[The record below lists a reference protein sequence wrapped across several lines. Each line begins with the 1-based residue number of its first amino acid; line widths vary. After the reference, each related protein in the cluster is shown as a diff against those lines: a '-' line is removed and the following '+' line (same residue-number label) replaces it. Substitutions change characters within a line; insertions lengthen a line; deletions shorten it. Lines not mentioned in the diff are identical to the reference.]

1 MTFPGL
7 GGQQLPPLGIPQGQ
21 TPVLG
26 VQAGVPGPRPGWTPE
41 IFTDSATRTVT
52 TGYAQISGS
61 WTIKG
66 SDAVVGAV
74 YKLRFWGSYTA
85 GSVPAIDIQPVIFG
99 TSLAALV
106 AAPVSGSA
114 IGFMA
119 DAWVIVTATGA
130 AGSVNGMIGSVGGEF
145 SFLAIIP
152 ATAVN
157 TAVASTFELQAKI
170 STGTLTGVGSV
181 YERDGP
187 GASN

>member
-1 MTFPGL
+1 MTYPGL

-21 TPVLG
+21 LPVLG
-26 VQAGVPGPRPGWTPE
+26 IQAGVPAPRPGWTPE
-41 IFTDSATRTVT
+41 IFTDATSRSAT

-66 SDAVVGAV
+66 SDAVAGAV

-99 TSLAALV
+99 TALTALV
-106 AAPVSGSA
+106 AAPVSGSS

-119 DAWVIVTATGA
+119 DAWIIVTAAGA
-130 AGSVNGMIGSVGGEF
+130 SGSVNGMIASVGGEF
-145 SFLAIIP
+145 SFLTTIP

-157 TAVASTFELQAKI
+157 TTVPSTFELQAKI